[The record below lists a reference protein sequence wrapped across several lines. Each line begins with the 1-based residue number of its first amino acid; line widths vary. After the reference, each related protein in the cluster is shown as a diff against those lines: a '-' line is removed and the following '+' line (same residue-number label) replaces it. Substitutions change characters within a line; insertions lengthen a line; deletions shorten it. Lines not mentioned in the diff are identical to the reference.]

1 MARPTFAKLAQN
13 PKPEPL
19 AAAPTV
25 ERIEGGDEE
34 PMLPIHAPKVQKSR
48 QGRKALTAYLPVQQV
63 KAVRMLALRN
73 DRTLEDMTRE
83 ALDDL
88 LRKYGEHP
96 AG

>member
-1 MARPTFAKLAQN
+1 MARPTFAKLAQH

-19 AAAPTV
+19 APAPNL
-25 ERIEGGDEE
+25 EQIEDGEDQ
-34 PMLPIHAPKVQKSR
+34 PMLPIHAPKIQKSR
-48 QGRKALTAYLPVQQV
+48 QGRKALTAYLPVEQV